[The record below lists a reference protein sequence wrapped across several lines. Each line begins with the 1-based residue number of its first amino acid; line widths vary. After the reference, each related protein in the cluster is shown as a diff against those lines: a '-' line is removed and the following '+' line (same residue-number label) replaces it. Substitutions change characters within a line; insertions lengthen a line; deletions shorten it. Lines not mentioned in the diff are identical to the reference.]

1 MAVMRL
7 DKLISNAGL
16 ATRSQ
21 CKKAVREGRVTVNG
35 VAASDASQRC
45 DSSDDIRLDGV
56 RAVWQEFCY
65 LMMNKPK
72 GYLSVTE
79 DERRETVLDLLSPS
93 YKRLMLFPAG
103 RLDMNSE
110 GLLLLTNDGEFCHK
124 VISPKSNITKEY
136 LIRVARP
143 FPENAEKMF
152 EDGVV
157 LEDGS
162 VCRPAVLTASQDR
175 LTAVV
180 RISEGKYHQV
190 KRMAL
195 AAGTRVHELKRLRIG
210 GLKLDEKLAPG
221 GYREL
226 SSEEVVAIFTEK
238 NA

>member
-21 CKKAVREGRVTVNG
+21 CKRAVREGRVTVNG
-35 VAASDASQRC
+35 RAADDAAQHC
-45 DSSDDIRLDGV
+45 DTSDDIRLDGV
-56 RAVWQEFCY
+56 RAVWQEYCY

-79 DERRETVLDLLSPS
+79 DEKRETVLDLLAPE

-124 VISPKSNITKEY
+124 VISPKSNIVKEY
-136 LIRVARP
+136 WIQVARP
-143 FPENAEKMF
+143 FPPGAEALF
-152 EDGVV
+152 EQGITLD
-157 LEDGS
+157 DGS
-162 VCRPAVLTASQDR
+162 VCKPARLLPSEDR
-175 LTAVV
+175 MSAIV

-195 AAGTRVHELKRLRIG
+195 AAGTRVHALKRLRIG
-210 GLKLDEKLAPG
+210 GLRLDETLAPG
-221 GYREL
+221 EYREL
-226 SSEEVVAIFTEK
+226 SKSEINVILPK
-238 NA
+238 